1 MKQPK
6 PCHRQNPSRDPNST
20 YKQCA
25 CCLCLT
31 QKYLLIATESNCALR
46 LPASSP
52 HTLCGLKN
60 QDWMLL
66 PQNVS
71 EVQVL
76 HQRYSPAVMVRLKV
90 VGGELDQYS
99 SYQKETC
106 WACVY
111 SAWWCKYLLHIQNLL
126 TSLQSSFV
134 QLVFIRKSNHL
145 TVPSSPQDKKVYGSF
160 GTVIICRQK
169 QKEKL
174 WDINLHLTT
183 CQLQTKTWLTQKYYQ
198 PHFVA
203 FISFTLHSSHNIIPH
218 KQCHS
223 GRWTGTACWF
233 LGSSLCVCRKWC
245 HLLSRTQS
253 VDH

>member
-1 MKQPK
+1 MYFKPIQQPK

-31 QKYLLIATESNCALR
+31 QKCLLIATESNCALR

-52 HTLCGLKN
+52 HTLCGMKN
-60 QDWMLL
+60 QGRMLL
-66 PQNVS
+66 PQKCVWGAGS
-71 EVQVL
+71 A
-76 HQRYSPAVMVRLKV
+76 SAVMVRLKG
-90 VGGELDQYS
+90 VGGEQYS

-106 WACVY
+106 CACVY
-111 SAWWCKYLLHIQNLL
+111 SVWWCKYLLHIQNLL

-169 QKEKL
+169 QKEKNV
-174 WDINLHLTT
+174 IH
-183 CQLQTKTWLTQKYYQ
+183 
-198 PHFVA
+198 
-203 FISFTLHSSHNIIPH
+203 
-218 KQCHS
+218 
-223 GRWTGTACWF
+223 
-233 LGSSLCVCRKWC
+233 
-245 HLLSRTQS
+245 
-253 VDH
+253 